1 MQRYKRRVI
10 AVKLST
16 RAAATLLL
24 TLAVTGCVSITETRP
39 APIVMACQ
47 AGEPMVETMLFLGMA
62 RPGGSVSRY
71 EFQQFVETE
80 VVPRWKEGFT
90 IVEANGLWFSEERHI
105 TEREPS
111 QILIR
116 FHDGS
121 AAASAD
127 VEAIRNAYI
136 KAFTQD
142 AVLRN
147 DRMTCADF

>member
-1 MQRYKRRVI
+1 
-10 AVKLST
+10 
-16 RAAATLLL
+16 
-24 TLAVTGCVSITETRP
+24 
-39 APIVMACQ
+39 MACQ

-71 EFQQFVETE
+71 EFQQFVESE

-90 IVEANGLWFSEERHI
+90 IVEGSGLWFSEQRHI

-111 QILIR
+111 RILIR

-121 AAASAD
+121 AAASANI
-127 VEAIRNAYI
+127 EAIRNAYI

-142 AVLRN
+142 AVLRT